1 MSVDVFFKDTHGHF
15 YYLVM
20 GGFTLKTQSVV
31 LNVYDVATTMSN
43 IIFSVADTYCD
54 KNDDAMSDIDFEVSV
69 LLSDYLTR
77 RRVSPYLARLGVDE
91 ITRRHI
97 GHPQPDNGHILLQD
111 GRVNCGRL
119 HALVSEWCLDNEIRC
134 GWYSTIIRR

>member
-1 MSVDVFFKDTHGHF
+1 
-15 YYLVM
+15 
-20 GGFTLKTQSVV
+20 
-31 LNVYDVATTMSN
+31 MSN

-54 KNDDAMSDIDFEVSV
+54 KGEDAMSDIDFEVGV

-91 ITRRHI
+91 ITRRHS
-97 GHPQPDNGHILLQD
+97 GRPQPDNGHIVLQD

-134 GWYSTIIRR
+134 GWYSTIARR